1 MKTEKYVKTSV
12 SLAPHLMDKVDA
24 YAAELGINRSA
35 AMATL
40 VKQAF
45 DYQESMKQVADF
57 NANFK
62 EYEKVLLEGLKNLNG
77 EIK

>member
-1 MKTEKYVKTSV
+1 MAR
-12 SLAPHLMDKVDA
+12 SLKKGFFVDPKLMDKVDA